1 MDALRSRAKTSKTD
15 GPGGVGGVDGCTGAE
30 EKEQVTWHRWGGS
43 QAFQQRPLSV
53 GGGSTPLEDIHRIR
67 VLGCVSQFNI

>member
-15 GPGGVGGVDGCTGAE
+15 GPGGGEGTGAE
-30 EKEQVTWHRWGGS
+30 EKEQVTSLGGS

-53 GGGSTPLEDIHRIR
+53 GSRLYTSKRRPTQKGFGLCQP
-67 VLGCVSQFNI
+67 V